1 MVLGGD
7 FGSVFLMGL
16 VGVVFTLPVVIV
28 PKLLAPRRPNPIKNA
43 PFECGQ
49 VPTGAGKMHFMM
61 QYYAYLLMFIVFDV
75 LSMFLYAWAAAYKP
89 MALGLS
95 SDLTVTMFMGLL
107 FIPMGFALVLAGRRE
122 LW

>member
-1 MVLGGD
+1 MALFGD
-7 FGSVFLMGL
+7 LGSVFIMGL
-16 VGVVFTLPVVIV
+16 VGVVFTLPVVIA
-28 PKLLAPRRPNPIKNA
+28 PRLLAPRRPNPIKNA

-49 VPTGAGKMHFMM
+49 VPVGSGKAHFMM

-95 SDLTVTMFMGLL
+95 SDWMLTLFMGLV
-107 FIPMGFALVLAGRRE
+107 FVPMGFALVLAGRRE
-122 LW
+122 IW